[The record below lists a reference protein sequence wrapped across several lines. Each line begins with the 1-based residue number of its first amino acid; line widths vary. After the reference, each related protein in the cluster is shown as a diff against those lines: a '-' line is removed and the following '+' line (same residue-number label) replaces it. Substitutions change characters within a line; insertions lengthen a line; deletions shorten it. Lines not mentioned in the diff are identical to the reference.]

1 MKQLLQKNSQVLRF
15 GVVGVLN
22 TSIDLGLL
30 LLLTGAGLAPIAAN
44 SISSVSAFLFSF
56 VANKKYTF
64 KSTGANLKREIAL
77 FVTVT
82 LFGLLVIQNIL
93 VWLLQPL
100 IASLGIDS
108 RSSLVVAKLVA
119 TAVSLTWNYVLYSRV
134 VFTKRKQ

>member
-64 KSTGANLKREIAL
+64 KSTGANLKREIEL
-77 FVTVT
+77 FVAVT
-82 LFGLLVIQNIL
+82 LFGLLIIQNLL
-93 VWLLQPL
+93 VWLIQPL
-100 IASLGIDS
+100 VVSFGLDAQM
-108 RSSLVVAKLVA
+108 SLVTAKLVA
-119 TAVSLTWNYVLYSRV
+119 TIASLTWNYLLYSRV
-134 VFTKRKQ
+134 VFIKNP